1 MPSLVSVF
9 NLSSF
14 PPGIAVPFASIVF
27 DKEGK
32 NLKDE
37 PSAAA
42 LLVLETSCF
51 KWGIFS
57 LLRGI
62 LIHSQH

>member
-14 PPGIAVPFASIVF
+14 PPGIAVPFVGIVF

-32 NLKDE
+32 NLTDE
-37 PSAAA
+37 CSAAA
-42 LLVLETSCF
+42 LLLLETSCLNWVF
-51 KWGIFS
+51 LVS
-57 LLRGI
+57 
-62 LIHSQH
+62 